1 MSERLDRILSQ
12 KEMPVFEIDRST
24 IWKRVT
30 VRDHLKEDTGRDR
43 IGPLRRNLRS
53 KVATKFDSP
62 TTRPG
67 VLPNDFARGGPLI
80 VGVAAIPTNTND
92 PHHPLFA
99 MGKASKI
106 GFGALSNWDH
116 AV

>member
-1 MSERLDRILSQ
+1 MSAAGEASGLSERLDRILSQ

-53 KVATKFDSP
+53 KVATKFRQS
-62 TTRPG
+62 
-67 VLPNDFARGGPLI
+67 NHEARSAP
-80 VGVAAIPTNTND
+80 
-92 PHHPLFA
+92 
-99 MGKASKI
+99 K
-106 GFGALSNWDH
+106 
-116 AV
+116 